1 MSLLESKAFDNFVKE
16 RVIEILQEDEG
27 YIKINEQISK
37 IESKLLK
44 ALNKE
49 QRKEYCELESLRE
62 NMIDYLQTAIYRTCV
77 LKRIGVK

>member
-27 YIKINEQISK
+27 YVKINEQISK

-49 QRKEYCELESLRE
+49 QRKEYCELESLGE
-62 NMIDYLQTAIYRTCV
+62 NMIDYLQTAIYRTCI

>member
-1 MSLLESKAFDNFVKE
+1 MNLLESKAFDNFVKE
-16 RVIEILQEDEG
+16 RVIEILQDDEG
-27 YIKINEQISK
+27 YVKINEQISK

-49 QRKEYCELESLRE
+49 QKKEYCELESLRE

>member
-27 YIKINEQISK
+27 YVKINEQISK

>member
-1 MSLLESKAFDNFVKE
+1 MNLLESKAFDNFVKE
-16 RVIEILQEDEG
+16 RVIEILQDDEG
-27 YIKINEQISK
+27 YVKINEQISK

>member
-27 YIKINEQISK
+27 YVKINEQISK
-37 IESKLLK
+37 IESKPLK